1 MDIDKIEMELKYK
14 KSSEELKNKFQLD
27 LNDKKIKYEN
37 EIKKQEMQLKEKENS
52 MKLEYNINL
61 INNLKNSKIDNSS
74 LQLLQMILTNN
85 SNLNQKGI
93 NSQAQSTH
101 PQIYNP
107 LMAFPQ
113 PIYNPQIMQN
123 SFQPMY
129 NPQNMYPQPI
139 YNPQMMYP
147 PQPMYNYQQQLLATP
162 GNPNIN
168 NSQMNCNPNIA
179 QRVDTQID
187 ITPFKPLENWQNY
200 SETNTNLLNNSEE
213 NSI

>member
-1 MDIDKIEMELKYK
+1 
-14 KSSEELKNKFQLD
+14 
-27 LNDKKIKYEN
+27 
-37 EIKKQEMQLKEKENS
+37 MQLKEKENS
-52 MKLEYNINL
+52 MKLEYNTNL

-85 SNLNQKGI
+85 SNLNQKEI

-107 LMAFPQ
+107 LMVFPQ
-113 PIYNPQIMQN
+113 PIYNSQIMQN

-168 NSQMNCNPNIA
+168 NSQMNYNPNIA
-179 QRVDTQID
+179 QQVDNQID
-187 ITPFKPLENWQNY
+187 ITPFKPLENRQNY
-200 SETNTNLLNNSEE
+200 SETN
-213 NSI
+213 SIF